1 MLWVSAM
8 RNCVSN
14 GVRTSRC
21 RADFFR
27 LSKSRCGLLS
37 RRAPDRLAAL
47 LTAFRLSI
55 AFCLRRAFTGGSDPA
70 FSRAGPSPTL
80 CPRPDLNRH
89 IKPRLLTLSYKGMC
103 GLPFARPLSSFVRYT
118 AHSHTARR
126 YLASGSV
133 WWPCTLRRAV
143 ASERS
148 ALIWLYGIYHLAGAA
163 GKVSPV
169 RLYVADN
176 GPYSA
181 GCAPQSALW
190 CRQQGLNLQAPGY
203 EPGVL
208 PLNYSDT
215 IAGISASGR
224 TIFRAAHMQDA
235 GSVP

>member
-1 MLWVSAM
+1 M
-8 RNCVSN
+8 
-14 GVRTSRC
+14 
-21 RADFFR
+21 
-27 LSKSRCGLLS
+27 
-37 RRAPDRLAAL
+37 
-47 LTAFRLSI
+47 
-55 AFCLRRAFTGGSDPA
+55 
-70 FSRAGPSPTL
+70 
-80 CPRPDLNRH
+80 
-89 IKPRLLTLSYKGMC
+89 SYNSMC

-118 AHSHTARR
+118 AHAHTARR

-133 WWPCTLRRAV
+133 WWPCTISRAV

-148 ALIWLYGIYHLAGAA
+148 ALKYGYTVYIACQALDILAGAA
-163 GKVSPV
+163 DKVSPV

-176 GPYSA
+176 GPHSA

>member
-1 MLWVSAM
+1 M
-8 RNCVSN
+8 R
-14 GVRTSRC
+14 
-21 RADFFR
+21 F
-27 LSKSRCGLLS
+27 LL
-37 RRAPDRLAAL
+37 
-47 LTAFRLSI
+47 
-55 AFCLRRAFTGGSDPA
+55 FTGFVIVCGGS
-70 FSRAGPSPTL
+70 R
-80 CPRPDLNRH
+80 
-89 IKPRLLTLSYKGMC
+89 
-103 GLPFARPLSSFVRYT
+103 T
-118 AHSHTARR
+118 AHTARR

-148 ALIWLYGIYHLAGAA
+148 ALKYGYTVYITCQALDSFAGAA
-163 GKVSPV
+163 DKVSPV

-176 GPYSA
+176 GPHSA

-235 GSVP
+235 GSVPQEV

>member
-1 MLWVSAM
+1 M
-8 RNCVSN
+8 R
-14 GVRTSRC
+14 
-21 RADFFR
+21 F
-27 LSKSRCGLLS
+27 LL
-37 RRAPDRLAAL
+37 
-47 LTAFRLSI
+47 
-55 AFCLRRAFTGGSDPA
+55 FTG
-70 FSRAGPSPTL
+70 FV
-80 CPRPDLNRH
+80 
-89 IKPRLLTLSYKGMC
+89 IVC
-103 GLPFARPLSSFVRYT
+103 GGIRT
-118 AHSHTARR
+118 AHTARR

-148 ALIWLYGIYHLAGAA
+148 ALKYGYTVYIACQALDSFAGAA
-163 GKVSPV
+163 DKVSPV

-176 GPYSA
+176 GPHSA

-235 GSVP
+235 GSVPQEV